1 MVPGWHF
8 TSRRTPTS
16 RDACGVILD
25 GACGGLPGGATLT
38 APTGVWID
46 GRAEEGHVQ
55 RRVCPKHGKEHPCT
69 CAMGNVYRFVE
80 PVILLLLK
88 QKGRSHGYDL
98 SGALTEHALT
108 DATVER
114 AALYRT
120 LRQLEL
126 NGNVASSWETESAG
140 PARRV
145 YTITAQGEQHLQ
157 EWATVLDHLSTSMSR
172 FVRAARRSRRGN
184 RPAPAGSR

>member
-1 MVPGWHF
+1 
-8 TSRRTPTS
+8 
-16 RDACGVILD
+16 
-25 GACGGLPGGATLT
+25 
-38 APTGVWID
+38 VWID
-46 GRAEEGHVQ
+46 GRVEEGRVRQ
-55 RRVCPKHGKEHPCT
+55 RECPKHGKEHPCT

-98 SGALTEHALT
+98 SGALTGQALT

-126 NGNVASSWETESAG
+126 NGNVASSWETDGVG

-145 YTITAQGEQHLQ
+145 YTITAQGERHLQ
-157 EWATVLDHLSTSMSR
+157 EWATVLSHLSASMAR
-172 FVRAARRSRRGN
+172 FVKAARRPTRRPRRAVTTKPG
-184 RPAPAGSR
+184 